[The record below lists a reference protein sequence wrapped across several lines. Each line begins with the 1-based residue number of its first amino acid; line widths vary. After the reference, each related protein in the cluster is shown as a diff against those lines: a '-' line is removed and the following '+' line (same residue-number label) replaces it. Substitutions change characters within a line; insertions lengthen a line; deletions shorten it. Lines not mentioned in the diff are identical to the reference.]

1 MFIGKFDC
9 LTEYMQR
16 QEKILYRHGHI
27 MHQSGQKRNM
37 I

>member
-16 QEKILYRHGHI
+16 QEKYCTVMVTLCT
-27 MHQSGQKRNM
+27 KADKKET
-37 I
+37 